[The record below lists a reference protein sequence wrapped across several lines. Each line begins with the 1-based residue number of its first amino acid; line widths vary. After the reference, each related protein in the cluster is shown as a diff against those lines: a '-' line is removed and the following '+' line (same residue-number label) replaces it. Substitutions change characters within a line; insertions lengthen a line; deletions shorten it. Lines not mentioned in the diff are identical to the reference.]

1 MKIICCSVK
10 STHFLYLKALSPKKE
25 YEFGDISKEVE
36 SRRVEWVKGVL
47 GEDAA
52 VNYEFGDITKKAMS
66 SFTGKD
72 EYEFGD
78 VSKKIFGNMF
88 GKRKRGGQ

>member
-1 MKIICCSVK
+1 M
-10 STHFLYLKALSPKKE
+10 
-25 YEFGDISKEVE
+25 
-36 SRRVEWVKGVL
+36 KGVL

-52 VNYEFGDITKKAMS
+52 ANYELGDITKKAMS